1 MCQSVLLMFS
11 LFYMLGL
18 SSVTDAEESLC
29 ASQCWGHWGR
39 QLWAAQA
46 WEGEVV
52 SHSPPPQLLRADG

>member
-18 SSVTDAEESLC
+18 SSVIDAGESLC
-29 ASQCWGHWGR
+29 APQRWGHWGR
-39 QLWAAQA
+39 QPWAGQA

-52 SHSPPPQLLRADG
+52 SLSPPPQLLRADG